1 MNKQLLFRPAQESL
15 KATVLGFFSC
25 IRTWLAVFSLVAAP
39 LQAGTVIEW
48 FASDWAGANSSW
60 VSRTGNQTLFYDTYK
75 DSAPFLGEDTL
86 SGVAIKTAV
95 FSGKDFLTTPL
106 EQTDRP
112 WAGISEF
119 SITVVFRSKTPPAGA
134 STDLNAFYDYK
145 GIMGFEVG
153 GIGSGDFGVGIWN
166 DGTKTGEV
174 AVGVGL
180 PTDVA
185 ISAGELN
192 DDAWHIV
199 TLGMARQ
206 GKDTFA
212 LSVYADSRLVRT
224 ETRVTDTTGQNATA
238 LANQPFSVGT
248 IRNGKNAPFTGS
260 IAAVRL
266 DTTPLSVADIETMHR
281 TYLGLK
287 K

>member
-1 MNKQLLFRPAQESL
+1 MSMTSVSRPSWGLGLFKFIPVYL
-15 KATVLGFFSC
+15 FVFSV
-25 IRTWLAVFSLVAAP
+25 LAVP

-48 FASDWAGANSSW
+48 FAADWAGANSSW
-60 VSRTGNQTLFYDTYK
+60 VSRTGNQTLFYDTYQG
-75 DSAPFLGEDTL
+75 SAPFLGEDTL
-86 SGVAIKTAV
+86 DGVAVKTAV

-106 EQTDRP
+106 EQMDRP

-134 STDLNAFYDYK
+134 STDLNAFHEFK
-145 GIMGFEVG
+145 GILGFEVG
-153 GIGSGDFGVGIWN
+153 GLNSGDFGIGIWN
-166 DGTKTGEV
+166 DGTSQGAV
-174 AVGVGL
+174 AAGAGL
-180 PTDVA
+180 PSDVG
-185 ISAGELN
+185 ISAGALN
-192 DDAWHIV
+192 NDAWHVV
-199 TLGMARQ
+199 TFVVARQ

-224 ETRVTDTTGQNATA
+224 ETRVPDTTGQNATT

-248 IRNGKNAPFTGS
+248 IRGGKNGPFTGS
-260 IAAVRL
+260 IAAIRL
-266 DTTPLSVADIETMHR
+266 DTTPLSATEIETMHR

>member
-1 MNKQLLFRPAQESL
+1 
-15 KATVLGFFSC
+15 
-25 IRTWLAVFSLVAAP
+25 
-39 LQAGTVIEW
+39 
-48 FASDWAGANSSW
+48 
-60 VSRTGNQTLFYDTYK
+60 
-75 DSAPFLGEDTL
+75 
-86 SGVAIKTAV
+86 
-95 FSGKDFLTTPL
+95 
-106 EQTDRP
+106 
-112 WAGISEF
+112 
-119 SITVVFRSKTPPAGA
+119 
-134 STDLNAFYDYK
+134 
-145 GIMGFEVG
+145 
-153 GIGSGDFGVGIWN
+153 
-166 DGTKTGEV
+166 
-174 AVGVGL
+174 
-180 PTDVA
+180 VA

-199 TLGMARQ
+199 TLVMARQ

-224 ETRVTDTTGQNATA
+224 ETKVTDTTGQNATA

-248 IRNGKNAPFTGS
+248 IRNGKNSPFTGS